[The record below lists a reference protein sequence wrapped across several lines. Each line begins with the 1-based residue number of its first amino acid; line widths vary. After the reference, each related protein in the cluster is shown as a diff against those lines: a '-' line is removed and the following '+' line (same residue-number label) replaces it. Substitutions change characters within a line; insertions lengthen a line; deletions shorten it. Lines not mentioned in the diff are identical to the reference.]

1 MDKKMQYS
9 YRKLRGR
16 ITEVFGTQEKFA
28 KALKISKNSVSK
40 KLTGKTE
47 FSQSD
52 VEQWAEF
59 LNIQRCDYGEFFY
72 T

>member
-1 MDKKMQYS
+1 MRYK

-16 ITEVFGTQEKFA
+16 ITEIFGTQAAFA
-28 KALKISKNSVSK
+28 LALGLSKNSVSK

-52 VEQWAEF
+52 VEQWAKL
-59 LNIQRCDYGEFFY
+59 LNIQRSEYGEFFY
-72 T
+72 A

>member
-1 MDKKMQYS
+1 MQYA

-16 ITEVFGTQEKFA
+16 IKEVFGTQEAFA
-28 KALKISKNSVSK
+28 EALGLSKNSVSK
-40 KLTGKTE
+40 KLNGKTE

-52 VEQWAEF
+52 VERWAKL
-59 LNIQRCDYGEFFY
+59 LNIKRSEYGEFFY

>member
-1 MDKKMQYS
+1 MRYE

-16 ITEVFGTQEKFA
+16 ITEIFGTQAAFA
-28 KALKISKNSVSK
+28 LALGLSKNSVSK

-52 VEQWAEF
+52 VEQWAKL
-59 LNIQRCDYGEFFY
+59 LNIQRSDYGEFFY
-72 T
+72 A

>member
-1 MDKKMQYS
+1 MQYA

-16 ITEVFGTQEKFA
+16 ITEVFGTQAAFA
-28 KALKISKNSVSK
+28 LALGISKNSVSK

-52 VEQWAEF
+52 VERWAELLHINRYEF
-59 LNIQRCDYGEFFY
+59 GKFFY
-72 T
+72 M

>member
-1 MDKKMQYS
+1 MPYS

-16 ITEVFGTQEKFA
+16 IVEVFGTQAAFSLE
-28 KALKISKNSVSK
+28 LGLSKISVSK

-52 VEQWAEF
+52 VEKWAG
-59 LNIQRCDYGEFFY
+59 LLGIKRCEYGEFFY

>member
-1 MDKKMQYS
+1 MRYAYKKL
-9 YRKLRGR
+9 KGR
-16 ITEVFGTQEKFA
+16 ITEVFGSQKE
-28 KALKISKNSVSK
+28 LSRVLGISENSVSK

-52 VEQWAEF
+52 VEQWSE
-59 LNIQRCDYGEFFY
+59 LLEIRKNEYGEFFF

>member
-1 MDKKMQYS
+1 MQYA

-16 ITEVFGTQEKFA
+16 ITEVFGTQAAFA
-28 KALKISKNSVSK
+28 LALGISKNSVSK

-52 VEQWAEF
+52 VERWAE
-59 LNIQRCDYGEFFY
+59 LLHINRCEYGEFFY

>member
-1 MDKKMQYS
+1 MRYK

-16 ITEVFGTQEKFA
+16 ITEFFGTQAAFA
-28 KALKISKNSVSK
+28 LALGLSKNSVSK

-52 VEQWAEF
+52 VEQWAKL
-59 LNIQRCDYGEFFY
+59 LNIQRSEYGEFFY
-72 T
+72 A

>member
-1 MDKKMQYS
+1 MRYA

-16 ITEVFGTQEKFA
+16 IVEKFGTQKAFA
-28 KALKISKNSVSK
+28 AHLGVSQNCVVN
-40 KLTGKTE
+40 KLGRKSE

-52 VEQWAEF
+52 VERWAALLAIDRNE
-59 LNIQRCDYGEFFY
+59 YGEYFY

>member
-1 MDKKMQYS
+1 MRYS

-16 ITEVFGTQEKFA
+16 ITEVFGSQAAFA
-28 KALKISKNSVSK
+28 KAIGLSKISVSK
-40 KLTGKTE
+40 KLTCKTE

-52 VEQWAEF
+52 VERWSKL
-59 LNIQRCDYGEFFY
+59 LNIKRSEYGEFFY

>member
-1 MDKKMQYS
+1 MKYA
-9 YRKLRGR
+9 YRKLKGR
-16 ITEVFGTQEKFA
+16 ITEVFGTQAEFA
-28 KALKISKNSVSK
+28 KVLGLSKNSVSK

-52 VEQWAEF
+52 VERWAKL
-59 LNIQRCDYGEFFY
+59 LNIERKDYGEFFF

>member
-1 MDKKMQYS
+1 MKYS

-16 ITEVFGTQEKFA
+16 ITEFFGTQEAFA
-28 KALKISKNSVSK
+28 KAINLSKNSVSK

-52 VEQWAEF
+52 VELWAKVLSIE
-59 LNIQRCDYGEFFY
+59 RCDYGEFFY